1 MVVAVYTDSNAI
13 PLQLAL
19 RWFLFIRFYNNMANW
34 KKGFMLYADLIHT
47 LERLTDAQAWQLFKH
62 ILRYVN
68 DENPE
73 INDILLEVAFEPIKQ
88 TLKRDLVKW
97 EERAKRSRE
106 NWMLWGRP
114 NNPKEPSGLS
124 RLQNNPD
131 EPRKPD
137 SVSVSVTDSVSVN
150 NILEGKKSSSLEQ
163 EKKETKKFA
172 KPTVAE
178 VAEYC
183 KERGNGL
190 NAEQFVNYNESK
202 GWVVGNSKMKDRK
215 AAVRTWELN
224 AKARKQGT
232 TSTLKTSEQIMEERA
247 LTIKRMEDERRATSW
262 GNK

>member
-1 MVVAVYTDSNAI
+1 
-13 PLQLAL
+13 
-19 RWFLFIRFYNNMANW
+19 MANW
-34 KKGFMLYADLIHT
+34 KKGFMLYSDLIHT

-73 INDILLEVAFEPIKQ
+73 VNDILLEVAFEPIKQ

-114 NNPKEPSGLS
+114 SNPDEPSGLS

-150 NILEGKKSSSLEQ
+150 NILEDKKTKPPKQ
-163 EKKETKKFA
+163 EKKETKNFIA
-172 KPTVAE
+172 PSVAE
-178 VAEYC
+178 VATYC
-183 KERGNGL
+183 KERGNSI
-190 NAEQFVNYNESK
+190 NAQYFVDYYETRGRLLK
-202 GWVVGNSKMKDRK
+202 GWAKMKSRQ
-215 AAVRTWELN
+215 AGVRTRESN
-224 AKARKQGT
+224 ANKQKQGT
-232 TSTLKTSEQIMEERA
+232 TSTLKTGEQIMEERA
-247 LTIKRMEDERRATSW
+247 LTAKRMEDERRATSW